1 LNLMGKEASIASV
14 TVAYNGA
21 SVLARH
27 LDALKRQTHKIDEIV
42 VVNNASTDQTQYLI
56 GTEYPEVTILNEAMN
71 GGVGG
76 GYAAGLAYTVLKKKY
91 DWVWLFDQDSVP
103 SEDGLER
110 LLLGL
115 QRLDGIS
122 ESTAILA
129 PVCRDSQ
136 GSQTCPGMLW
146 RNGHMVPVA
155 GEPGKPIT
163 LVDLVISS
171 GSLIRKEAIEA
182 VGVPRADFFMDFV
195 DYEHCLR
202 LRRYGFNIAV
212 VEDSLLHHTLGESAK
227 FRIFGRTKYWTDH
240 VPWREYYKTR
250 NEIYTTW
257 QYFPEWKIRA
267 LTVYRLVRHTIVL
280 LVFGKRRLACLGM
293 IGRGFSDG
301 LKRKL
306 GIRFPLISE

>member
-1 LNLMGKEASIASV
+1 MAKEVSIASV

-21 SVLARH
+21 DVLARH
-27 LDALKRQTHKIDEIV
+27 IDALKRQTRTINEIV
-42 VVNNASTDQTQYLI
+42 VVNNASTDETLDLLR
-56 GTEYPEVTILNEAMN
+56 TKYPEVTVLNEFVN

-76 GYAAGLAYTVLKKKY
+76 GYAAGLAYAVLKKKY
-91 DWVWLFDQDSVP
+91 DWVWLFDQDSLP
-103 SEDGLER
+103 SEDGLEK
-110 LLLGL
+110 LLSGL

-122 ESTAILA
+122 ENTAILA

-136 GSQTCPGMLW
+136 GAQTCPGLLW
-146 RNGHMVPVA
+146 RDGHIVPVA
-155 GEPGKPIT
+155 GNASKHIT

-182 VGVPRADFFMDFV
+182 AGVPRADFFMDFV

-202 LRRYGFNIAV
+202 LRRHGFNIAV
-212 VEDSLLHHTLGESAK
+212 VDDSLLHHTLGEPAK
-227 FRIFGRTKYWTDH
+227 FRILGRTKYWADH

-257 QYFPEWKIRA
+257 HYFPEWKVRA
-267 LTVYRLVRHTIVL
+267 LTVYRLARHTVVV

-293 IGRGFSDG
+293 IGRGFLDG
-301 LKRKL
+301 LKRRL
-306 GIRFPLISE
+306 GIRFPLTSE